1 MGLKK
6 FLTNLLS
13 PSSPRHR
20 SVPTTPKSSEEDDPL
35 SPSGPFLPVLGL
47 SVGLLV

>member
-20 SVPTTPKSSEEDDPL
+20 SVPTTPKSSEDYAEEIEFEKERRRGMRGD
-35 SPSGPFLPVLGL
+35 
-47 SVGLLV
+47 

>member
-20 SVPTTPKSSEEDDPL
+20 SVPTTPKSSEDYAAEIEFEKERRRGMRGD
-35 SPSGPFLPVLGL
+35 
-47 SVGLLV
+47 